1 MMPLK
6 FIGNFWRTL
15 KMSLINCGINLILTW
30 SANLVVSNAATNE
43 NTTFSLTD
51 TKPYVPDVPLSIQD
65 HAKLLQRLKPGF
77 KRTINWNK
85 YHSKTEPLNASNP
98 YLDFLI
104 DPSFYGVNRLFVL
117 QLMPLIIKQDT
128 QDIIF

>member
-1 MMPLK
+1 MP
-6 FIGNFWRTL
+6 
-15 KMSLINCGINLILTW
+15 LINCGINLILTW
-30 SANLVVSNAATNE
+30 SANFVLSNAAANE
-43 NTTFSLTD
+43 NTTFALTD
-51 TKPYVPDVPLSIQD
+51 TEPYVPDVPLSIQD

-85 YHSKTEPLNASNP
+85 YNSKTEPLNASNP

>member
-1 MMPLK
+1 MP
-6 FIGNFWRTL
+6 
-15 KMSLINCGINLILTW
+15 LINCGINLILTW
-30 SANLVVSNAATNE
+30 SANFVVSNAAANE
-43 NTTFSLTD
+43 NTTFALTD

-85 YHSKTEPLNASNP
+85 YNSKMEPLNASNP

-104 DPSFYGVNRLFVL
+104 GPSFYGVNRLFAL